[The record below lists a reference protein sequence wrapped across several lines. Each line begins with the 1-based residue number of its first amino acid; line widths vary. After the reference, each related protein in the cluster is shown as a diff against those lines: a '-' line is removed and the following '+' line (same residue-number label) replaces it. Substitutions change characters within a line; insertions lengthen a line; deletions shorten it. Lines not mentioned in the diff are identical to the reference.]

1 MIIFK
6 EKYSIMTRPR
16 ILFFSLFLCYTSATI
31 GQTTWTGPKL
41 TFQKQGSDDPLL
53 EANQDRITD
62 LVWLTRGSDNV
73 LFNAKTQT
81 GVTLESQ
88 GYGSPEDTEWAAG
101 TTADIS
107 TLTFTDF
114 KSAAPKNNLGTPQV
128 KQMAGND
135 YVLHL
140 ITDDVYI
147 DVKILTWQTRSQGA
161 GFSYERST
169 NQNLSTEDLVAQK
182 VSIFPNPASE
192 YIRVYGLTQDT
203 HYTIYTLLG
212 SKKRTGKVVHGTKI
226 MLQDLN
232 TGVYL
237 FSLDT
242 GASFRFLKN

>member
-1 MIIFK
+1 
-6 EKYSIMTRPR
+6 MTRPR
-16 ILFFSLFLCYTSATI
+16 ILFFSLFLCFTSATI

-41 TFQKQGSDDPLL
+41 TFQKQGIDDPLV

-81 GVTLESQ
+81 EVTLESQ

-101 TTADIS
+101 TTANIS

-114 KSAAPKNNLGTPQV
+114 KSAAPKNNFGTPQV

-147 DVKILTWQTRSQGA
+147 DIKILTWQTRIQGA

-169 NQNLSTEDLVAQK
+169 NQNLSKEDLATQK
-182 VSIFPNPASE
+182 ISIFPNPASE

-212 SKKRTGKVVHGTKI
+212 SKKRTGKVAHGTKI

>member
-1 MIIFK
+1 
-6 EKYSIMTRPR
+6 
-16 ILFFSLFLCYTSATI
+16 
-31 GQTTWTGPKL
+31 
-41 TFQKQGSDDPLL
+41 
-53 EANQDRITD
+53 
-62 LVWLTRGSDNV
+62 
-73 LFNAKTQT
+73 
-81 GVTLESQ
+81 
-88 GYGSPEDTEWAAG
+88 
-101 TTADIS
+101 
-107 TLTFTDF
+107 
-114 KSAAPKNNLGTPQV
+114 
-128 KQMAGND
+128 MAGND

-169 NQNLSTEDLVAQK
+169 NQNLSKEELAAQK
-182 VSIFPNPASE
+182 ISIFPNPASE

-237 FSLDT
+237 LALDT

>member
-1 MIIFK
+1 MIIF
-6 EKYSIMTRPR
+6 ERRYSIMTRPR
-16 ILFFSLFLCYTSATI
+16 ILFFSLFLCFTSATI

-41 TFQKQGSDDPLL
+41 TFQKQGSDNPLV

-81 GVTLESQ
+81 EVTLESQ

-101 TTADIS
+101 TTANIS

-147 DVKILTWQTRSQGA
+147 DIKILTWQTRNQGA

-169 NQNLSTEDLVAQK
+169 NQNLSKEELAAQK
-182 VSIFPNPASE
+182 ISIFPNPASE

-212 SKKRTGKVVHGTKI
+212 SKKRTGKVANGTKI